1 MYKSLFVFALVSLLI
16 IPTAKSAELS
26 MRPGLWEVAT
36 SSDLL
41 WFVPQIPPDQMEGL
55 KDLAKEYGID
65 MPKVENGSATSN
77 TCITQEMATQKTPP
91 GLYQSQMGC
100 IAKNVTHIGNRY
112 RLDFECT
119 SEQLKGSG
127 SAEGVFV
134 SMEKFT
140 GQTRF
145 NGFVQGNPINEKAD
159 ISGKWLS
166 SSCGAVKPL
175 QQ

>member
-1 MYKSLFVFALVSLLI
+1 MHKSLFVFSLITLLLA
-16 IPTAKSAELS
+16 PAAQSAETS
-26 MRPGLWEVAT
+26 MRPGLWEVTT

-55 KDLAKEYGID
+55 KDLAKEYGLD
-65 MPKVENGSATSN
+65 MPKIENGSAVSN
-77 TCITQEMATQKTPP
+77 TCITPEMANQKNPP

-100 IAKNVTHIGNRY
+100 AAKNATHVGNRY

-119 SEQLKGSG
+119 GEQLKGSG
-127 SAEGVFV
+127 SAEGTFV
-134 SMEKFT
+134 SLEKFT
-140 GQTRF
+140 GKTSF
-145 NGFVQGNPINEKAD
+145 NGFVQGNPVNEKAD

-166 SSCGAVKPL
+166 SSCGNVQPL

>member
-1 MYKSLFVFALVSLLI
+1 MYKSLFVFAFIFLLVV
-16 IPTAKSAELS
+16 PAAKSAETH
-26 MRPGLWEVAT
+26 MRPGLWEIST

-41 WFVPQIPPDQMEGL
+41 WFVPQIPSDQMEGL
-55 KDLAKEYGID
+55 KDLAKEYGVD
-65 MPKVENGSATSN
+65 MPQIQNGSATSN
-77 TCITQEMATQKTPP
+77 TCVTQEMANQKNPP

-100 IAKNVTHIGNRY
+100 VAKNVTHVGNRY

-119 SEQLKGSG
+119 SEQLKGNG
-127 SAEGVFV
+127 SAEGAFV

-145 NGFVQGNPINEKAD
+145 NGFVQGNPVNEKAD
-159 ISGKWLS
+159 VSGRWLNA
-166 SSCGAVKPL
+166 SCGNVQPL

>member
-1 MYKSLFVFALVSLLI
+1 MSKAIFVFSLIFLLAV
-16 IPTAKSAELS
+16 PAAKAVETS
-26 MRPGLWEVAT
+26 MRPGLWEVTT

-55 KDLAKEYGID
+55 KDLAKEYGVD
-65 MPKVENGSATSN
+65 MPQIQNGSATSN
-77 TCITQEMATQKTPP
+77 TCITQEMASQKNPP

-100 IAKNVTHIGNRY
+100 AAKNASHAGNKY

-119 SEQLKGSG
+119 SEQLKGNG
-127 SAEGVFV
+127 TAEGTFV

-145 NGFVQGNPINEKAD
+145 NGFVQGNPVNEKAD
-159 ISGKWLS
+159 ISGRWLNA
-166 SSCGAVKPL
+166 SCGNVKPL

>member
-1 MYKSLFVFALVSLLI
+1 MYKSLFVFALISLLVA
-16 IPTAKSAELS
+16 PAAKSAETS
-26 MRPGLWEVAT
+26 MRPGLWEVTT

-65 MPKVENGSATSN
+65 MPKIENGSATSN
-77 TCITQEMATQKTPP
+77 TCITQEMATHKTPP
-91 GLYQSQMGC
+91 GLYHSEMGC
-100 IAKNVTHIGNRY
+100 VAKNVTHIGNKY

-119 SEQLKGSG
+119 GEQLKGNG
-127 SAEGVFV
+127 SAEGTFV
-134 SMEKFT
+134 SMENFT

-145 NGFVQGNPINEKAD
+145 NGVVQGNPVNEKAD

-166 SSCGAVKPL
+166 SSCGDVKPL